1 MTTPFNLAKL
11 NLHVTMMKS
20 ILVTFLKGS
29 VGGFSHYHSTKIFS
43 TRSRFLNPPAI
54 ANVTKVIG
62 ENWQLIVTVK
72 I

>member
-29 VGGFSHYHSTKIFS
+29 VGGFSDYLLKFYKNIFS
-43 TRSRFLNPPAI
+43 PFQIPESTSD
-54 ANVTKVIG
+54 T
-62 ENWQLIVTVK
+62 
-72 I
+72 